1 MTVYSMYSICTWCT
15 FVTRGCHGHT
25 ESVGVSVSVLCN
37 LKMTMQLLYVASV
50 GLKSPLYIR
59 MYITY
64 MPVLSSSFRCNN
76 AVLLK

>member
-1 MTVYSMYSICTWCT
+1 MCNGQTGLEALKRPYVCTWCT

-50 GLKSPLYIR
+50 GLKSPRYIR
-59 MYITY
+59 IYIHAGTFLFLE
-64 MPVLSSSFRCNN
+64 V
-76 AVLLK
+76 